1 MGGLWIMSSPDKEK
15 VKEKIIHEMTGL
27 IAEKEE

>member
-1 MGGLWIMSSPDKEK
+1 MSSPDKK
-15 VKEKIIHEMTGL
+15 KGNLKKKIAHKMTGL

>member
-1 MGGLWIMSSPDKEK
+1 MMSSADK
-15 VKEKIIHEMTGL
+15 KEGNLKKKIVHEMTGL

>member
-1 MGGLWIMSSPDKEK
+1 MSSPDKEK
-15 VKEKIIHEMTGL
+15 VKEKITHEMTGL

>member
-1 MGGLWIMSSPDKEK
+1 MTRRPLVSNDFVSSAM
-15 VKEKIIHEMTGL
+15 IAHEMTGL